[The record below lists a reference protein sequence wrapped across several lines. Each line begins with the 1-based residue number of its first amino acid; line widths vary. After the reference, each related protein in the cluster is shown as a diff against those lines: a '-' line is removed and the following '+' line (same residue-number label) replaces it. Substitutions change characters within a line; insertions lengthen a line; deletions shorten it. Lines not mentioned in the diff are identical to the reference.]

1 MFHPFTYSCPCWEGM
16 PAAWEA
22 RPAGSQPMAR
32 KDADPQPALALF
44 LHSRFDLIS
53 VKMRRDIGC
62 NSPFK
67 NAEMEVNGYSMT
79 ERILFSIGSQVSLC
93 RKPRIWAR
101 CMEVKKC
108 PAEERICI
116 MHPHVS
122 SFLHAIVLSN
132 DWIIFPPFFGFD
144 FFLHWF
150 QFYKL
155 SQCFKL
161 FLGLWTCFL

>member
-22 RPAGSQPMAR
+22 RPAGSQPVAR
-32 KDADPQPALALF
+32 KDADQQPALALF
-44 LHSRFDLIS
+44 LQSRFDLIS
-53 VKMRRDIGC
+53 VKMCRDIGG

-93 RKPRIWAR
+93 RKPGIWAC
-101 CMEVKKC
+101 CMEMKKC

-116 MHPHVS
+116 MHPHIS
-122 SFLHAIVLSN
+122 SSLHAIVLSN
-132 DWIIFPPFFGFD
+132 DGIFFSPFLWFW
-144 FFLHWF
+144 FFSTLVSI
-150 QFYKL
+150 L
-155 SQCFKL
+155 
-161 FLGLWTCFL
+161 